1 MRILLLL
8 GETKA
13 SLTARRHGFQ
23 LAKTFNAALVGLAG
37 VDLAYIETPTVA
49 GIAVSAAKAY
59 LEEHL
64 KKQAANARARLHQIF
79 QAECRGH
86 SVPFEWLSFD
96 GDPIEALL
104 KGVETCDLVVTGHDT
119 GFRGNVHESLPEML
133 AKLLAVTPRPVIVCG
148 DDAAEG
154 EDALIAYDGSLPAMR
169 TVQMFALL
177 GLGKGRRLHV
187 TAIETDKELATRRV
201 LGAASYLREHG
212 YTVETIPIATTLRPV
227 EVLRIEVADRK
238 IGTLAIGAY
247 GHRGWRQYLFGSTTG
262 KLVESP
268 PCALFA
274 YH

>member
-13 SLTARRHGFQ
+13 SNAARLYAFQ
-23 LAKTFNAALVGLAG
+23 LAKAFNASLLGLAG
-37 VDLAYIETPTVA
+37 VDLSYIETPMFG
-49 GIAVSAAKAY
+49 GIGVSAAKSR

-64 KKQAANARARLHQIF
+64 KRQAEDTRLRLHQIYE
-79 QAECRGH
+79 AECRDHGQL
-86 SVPFEWLSFD
+86 FGWLSFD

-104 KGVETCDLVVTGHDT
+104 KGVETCDLVLTGHDT
-119 GFRGNVHESLPEML
+119 AYRGNVHESLPETL
-133 AKLLAVTPRPVIVCG
+133 AKLLSLTPRPVIVCG
-148 DDAAEG
+148 DEVVTG

-169 TVQMFALL
+169 AVQLFALL
-177 GLGKGRRLHV
+177 GLGKGHRLHV
-187 TAIETDKELATRRV
+187 TSIEADKELAERRS
-201 LGAASYLREHG
+201 LGAADYLRDRG
-212 YTVETIPIATTLRPV
+212 YAVEIVPIVSKLHPV

-247 GHRGWRQYLFGSTTG
+247 GHRGLRQTLFGSTTSQ
-262 KLVESP
+262 LMENP

>member
-13 SLTARRHGFQ
+13 SMAARLYGFQ
-23 LAKTFNAALVGLAG
+23 LAKAFNASLVGLAG
-37 VDLAYIETPTVA
+37 VDLSYIETPTVG
-49 GIAVSAAKAY
+49 GIGVSAAKAY

-64 KKQAANARARLHQIF
+64 KKQAANARARLHQTY
-79 QAECRGH
+79 QAECQGH

-119 GFRGNVHESLPEML
+119 AYRGNVRESLSEML

-148 DDAAEG
+148 DDPAAG
-154 EDALIAYDGSLPAMR
+154 QDALIAYDGSLPAMR
-169 TVQMFALL
+169 AVQMFALL
-177 GLGKGRRLHV
+177 GLGKGRRIHV
-187 TAIETDKELATRRV
+187 TSIEADKELAERRL
-201 LGAASYLREHG
+201 LGAAGYLRDHG
-212 YTVETIPIATTLRPV
+212 YEIETIPIATALHPAD
-227 EVLRIEVADRK
+227 VLRIEVADRE
-238 IGTLAIGAY
+238 IGTLALGAY
-247 GHRGWRQYLFGSTTG
+247 GRRGLRQYLFGSTTSR
-262 KLVESP
+262 LMENP